1 MYWCATLIALIPGT
15 CPQALLLYLVN
26 SWEANNQFV
35 TATSDVHGDYVAPN
49 VAFVPL
55 PEAI

>member
-1 MYWCATLIALIPGT
+1 M
-15 CPQALLLYLVN
+15 LLYLVN
-26 SWEANNQFV
+26 SWEANNQQFV